1 MTEPLEARL
10 DRLSRRLRA
19 AGGRVTSERLAIL
32 RVLAADE
39 SHPSAD
45 TIYRRVVAELP
56 SISLATVYKTL
67 ATLQRMGEVLELTA
81 VRGESRYDG
90 LRPEPHPHLICA
102 RCSNVANLALEDVEA
117 LLRLAALPARQWT
130 LTARV
135 DFWGYCPQC
144 CAEVSGDARP
154 E

>member
-1 MTEPLEARL
+1 MREPLEERL
-10 DRLSRRLRA
+10 DRLSRQLRA

-32 RVLAADE
+32 RALAEDE

-67 ATLQRMGEVLELTA
+67 ATLQGMGEVLELTA

-90 LRPEPHPHLICA
+90 IRPEPHPHLICTSCG
-102 RCSNVANLALEDVEA
+102 RVADLAVDDVQA
-117 LLRLAALPARQWT
+117 LMHLAFPPAGQWH
-130 LTARV
+130 LTTRV
-135 DFWGYCPQC
+135 DFWGLCPQC
-144 CAEVSGDARP
+144 RAAASRGARP
-154 E
+154 Q